1 VRLVSYVG
9 ARLLRGPYRKSPSLD
24 LTTPGSVPAWRSI
37 YVTTAVSFSIA
48 IAPFPPVVHHLI
60 AIQRWLH
67 ILPEEQTEQLF
78 LMWTPILSLF
88 LTVLLWERRSLK
100 SFGVRTPKAL
110 DLPLGIAV
118 FIAINYANFASSRIV
133 AMTAKLGHSQVQTTT
148 LLAHSQWWLVVWAF
162 YAAIFEELY
171 FRGYAIERVGEI
183 SGSLVVGAVF
193 GLVMDFWVHV
203 PYWGLTYVFGIAC
216 GQLLLALLY
225 LWRRSVVPGLIAHL
239 LWDLPLLPFI
249 PGWFYATASPPP
261 LKALATLVRFA
272 RLLTKA

>member
-1 VRLVSYVG
+1 MSERDYGEGHAASRQVG
-9 ARLLRGPYRKSPSLD
+9 LD
-24 LTTPGSVPAWRSI
+24 NPRAVPAWRSI
-37 YVTTAVSFSIA
+37 YLTTAVSFFIA
-48 IAPFPPVVHHLI
+48 ISPFPPVVHHFI

-78 LMWTPILSLF
+78 LMWTPILSLI

-118 FIAINYANFASSRIV
+118 FIAINYANFASSRMG
-133 AMTAKLGHSQVQTTT
+133 AMTAKSGHSQVQTTT
-148 LLAHSQWWLVVWAF
+148 LLAHPQWWLVVWAF

-193 GLVMDFWVHV
+193 GLIMDFWVHV
-203 PYWGLTYVFGIAC
+203 PYWGLAYVVGIAC
-216 GQLLLALLY
+216 GQVLLALLY

-249 PGWFYATASPPP
+249 PSWFYAIASPPP
-261 LKALATLVRFA
+261 SRAFATLVQFA